1 MGLLQRTTGL
11 LLATG
16 LVLAGCAAD
25 DPDAAAPTGGDEPTD
40 TAATGDS
47 TDTTA
52 TWVTGTTEVRD
63 PREPSLPTG
72 PFGRSLI
79 FFDGCPALLDHLQG
93 VARERVTPWGFGG
106 WYGPLMGGDMEAA
119 EDSVGGAP
127 TTAAP
132 AAEAPREPEFSGTNT
147 QEVDVDEGD
156 IVETDG
162 THLYV
167 ADGVGIRVV
176 EVSSASVVA
185 QLDVP
190 AGDHELILDGDRLA
204 VVTRSWQLGDDTIIS
219 VFDVATPS
227 APVLLG
233 RSHLEGSSLAVRAAD
248 GTMRVVMTSN
258 PVVRLPFVSPDRFGY
273 DEARALEEN
282 RRIID
287 ATVIEDWLPRTF
299 SEGTDGAF
307 GPMRAAL
314 DCTQI
319 GVPSTFA
326 GLGIA
331 WVASVDL
338 DGDPTPAGTAGVV
351 SSGETVYASTS
362 SLYLATVPWDWY
374 HPWEDRATGPSE
386 QPPTSIHRFE
396 FGAGTDVSYVASGTV
411 PGRLLNQFA
420 MSEFEGVLRVATTV
434 DGSASADGS
443 SESFVHTLRQ
453 EGDELR
459 PLASVGGLGR
469 GEQIYA
475 VRFMGPTAYVVTFRQ
490 VDPLYVLDLSDPA
503 APALRGELKIP
514 GYSAYLHPVGD
525 GLLLGVGQ
533 DATDTGQTLGTQL
546 SLFDV
551 SDPASPQRIATLPIG
566 GSSDAEWDHRAFLFW
581 PADGTIVLPVS
592 PWWGGCGPAV
602 DCLADGIVGSGGAA
616 VVARLD
622 GRTLVPV
629 GSIEHRASSSG
640 CWNALRRS
648 AVIGTELV
656 TVGTG
661 QVRFSDRTTLAER
674 ASATLVDDGSCGYWI
689 E

>member
-1 MGLLQRTTGL
+1 MGLLLRTTSV

-16 LVLAGCAAD
+16 LAAAGCAAD
-25 DPDAAAPTGGDEPTD
+25 DPDGATPATGDRPTTTVGATT
-40 TAATGDS
+40 TAAT
-47 TDTTA
+47 
-52 TWVTGTTEVRD
+52 WETGTTEPGRPRD
-63 PREPSLPTG
+63 TNPPTG
-72 PFGRSLI
+72 PFGRSLV

-106 WYGPLMGGDMEAA
+106 WYLPMAGA
-119 EDSVGGAP
+119 ESAMDDTAGGAP
-127 TTAAP
+127 TTAAAAEEP
-132 AAEAPREPEFSGTNT
+132 AALDPDVSGTNT
-147 QEVDVDEGD
+147 QEADVDEGD
-156 IVETDG
+156 VVETDG
-162 THLYV
+162 THVYL
-167 ADGVGIRVV
+167 ADGVGVRIV
-176 EVSSASVVA
+176 EVARAAVVA

-204 VVTRSWQLGDDTIIS
+204 VVTRSWHLGDDTVIS
-219 VFDVATPS
+219 VYDVSTPAS
-227 APVLLG
+227 PVLLG
-233 RSHLEGSSLAVRAAD
+233 RSHLEGSSVAVRSAE
-248 GTMRVVMTSN
+248 GTMRVVMTSSS
-258 PVVRLPFVSPDRFGY
+258 VLRLPFVSPDRFGY

-299 SEGTDGAF
+299 SEGPDGSF
-307 GPMRAAL
+307 GPMQPAL
-314 DCTQI
+314 DCTRI
-319 GVPSTFA
+319 GVPSTFS

-331 WVASVDL
+331 WIASVDL

-374 HPWEDRATGPSE
+374 HPWEGSTSGPVE

-396 FGAGTDVSYVASGTV
+396 LGAGTDVAYVASGTV
-411 PGRLLNQFA
+411 PGRLLNQFS

-434 DGSASADGS
+434 DVTSGGM
-443 SESFVHTLRQ
+443 SESFVHTLTT

-459 PLASVGGLGR
+459 PLAAVGGLGR

-475 VRFMGPTAYVVTFRQ
+475 VRFLGPTAYVVTFRQ
-490 VDPLYVLDLSDPA
+490 VDPLYVLDLTDPA

-551 SDPASPQRIATLPIG
+551 TDPANPLRVATLPIG

-581 PADGTIVLPVS
+581 PADGTIVIPVS

-602 DCLADGIVGSGGAA
+602 DCLAGSIVGDGGAA
-616 VVARLD
+616 VVARLE
-622 GRTLVPV
+622 GTSLIPV
-629 GSIEHRASSSG
+629 GTIEHRSSPNG

-648 AVIGTELV
+648 MVIGSELV
-656 TVGTG
+656 TVGSG
-661 QVRFSDRTTLAER
+661 QVRFSDRATLAER
-674 ASATLVDDGSCGYWI
+674 ASATWTDDGSCGYWI
-689 E
+689 D